1 MNLIIKIAW
10 RNIMRHKGK
19 SLIIGAILF
28 LGALIMT
35 VGNGVISGMDA
46 GLKETIVNSFT
57 GDIVLVSD
65 KQESDNVFFEFMGK
79 AVAPINNYI
88 DVRKVLRDQPFVERA
103 LPAGKNMAMVL
114 NEDGGMP
121 GNAYL
126 LGVDFDRYRIMFP
139 GNIRVIEGR
148 MLDKNEPG
156 ALVPVFARKEFQAYT
171 NIWFMAEGAKL
182 DTASLPRE
190 VKPDAA
196 SLVPKTSAVLMGFN
210 EDNTTTDIRLGV
222 KGIIE
227 YKALNTL
234 WGHFVLVDIE
244 SFRRCLGYFAAGD
257 KVEISASD
265 KKLFSMA
272 DDNIDAL
279 FSSGSVIV
287 KNNAGKER
295 KKPGANPVAADAA
308 PGPASGGPLVD
319 VDEGAYN
326 IVLVLLKKGANADQ
340 AIARLNALFKEQK
353 LGVRAIS
360 WKKALGPVGSMAT
373 IIKAALFVF
382 VMFLFF
388 VAIIIIVNTLSMA
401 ALERTTEIGMMRAV
415 GAKKGF
421 ISAMFLAETAMLSFV
436 FGGAGVAAGIFT
448 VKVLA
453 MLHITSANDMVQL
466 LFGGDTFHPLLTV
479 FDLLLT
485 VVQLA
490 IVTLIAVV
498 YPTRVARNITPLD
511 AVQRE

>member
-28 LGALIMT
+28 AGALIMT

-46 GLKETIVNSFT
+46 GLEKTIVHSFT

-79 AVAPINNYI
+79 AVAPIYNYVDI
-88 DVRKVLRDQPFVERA
+88 RKVLESQPFVERS

-114 NEDGGMP
+114 NEEGGMP
-121 GNAYL
+121 GNAFL
-126 LGVDFDRYRIMFP
+126 LGVDFEKYRTMFP
-139 GNIRVIEGR
+139 GSIKMVEGR
-148 MLDKNEPG
+148 MLDKGEKG
-156 ALVPVFARKEFQAYT
+156 ALVPVHSRKEFQAYT

-182 DTASLPRE
+182 DTAKLPKE
-190 VKPDAA
+190 IKPEAA
-196 SLVPKTSAVLMGFN
+196 SLIPKTSAVLMGFN
-210 EDNTTTDIRLGV
+210 EDNSTTDIRLGV

-227 YKALNTL
+227 YRALNHI
-234 WGHFVLVDIE
+234 WGHFVIIDIE
-244 SFRRCLGYFAAGD
+244 SFRRCLGYFAAAD
-257 KVEISASD
+257 KVEISAVD
-265 KKLFSMA
+265 KNLFAMA
-272 DDNIDAL
+272 DENMDAL
-279 FSSGSVIV
+279 FSADSVIV
-287 KNNAGKER
+287 KNTAAKE
-295 KKPGANPVAADAA
+295 KKKVGAAAVTTAASAA
-308 PGPASGGPLVD
+308 PAVD
-319 VDEGAYN
+319 IDAGAYN
-326 IVLVLLKKGANADQ
+326 VVLVLLKKGENANL
-340 AIARLNALFKEQK
+340 AISKLNSIFKEKK

-360 WKKALGPVGSMAT
+360 WKKALGPIGSMAT
-373 IIKAALFVF
+373 IIKGALFMF

-415 GAKKGF
+415 GARKGF
-421 ISAMFLAETAMLSFV
+421 ISRMFLAETGMLSLV
-436 FGGAGVAAGIFT
+436 FGGAGIAAGVII
-448 VKVLA
+448 VKILA
-453 MLHITSANDMVQL
+453 LLNIVSTNDMVQL

-479 FDLLLT
+479 TDLLLS
-485 VVQLA
+485 VIQLA